1 MTPKIPRPPSP
12 VPPVYGKCGQDRERW
27 AARHDKAEAYPG
39 SAKAR
44 AAGGLDQEPVTV
56 WGATTESGHDGGTPA
71 ACAACGAPW

>member
-1 MTPKIPRPPSP
+1 MVSAVKT
-12 VPPVYGKCGQDRERW
+12 RERW

-44 AAGGLDQEPVTV
+44 AAGGFDQEPVTV

-71 ACAACGAPW
+71 ACAACGVPS